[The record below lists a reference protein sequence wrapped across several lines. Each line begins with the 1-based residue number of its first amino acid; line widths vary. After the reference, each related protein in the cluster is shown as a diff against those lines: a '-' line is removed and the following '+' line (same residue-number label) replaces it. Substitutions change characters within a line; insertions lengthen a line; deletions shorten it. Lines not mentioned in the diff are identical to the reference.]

1 MDFANPEKTAL
12 AGIRA
17 TEDFFASIGMPTRL
31 SQLDIP
37 EDKIEE
43 LAWNTTYKGQRT
55 LPGYGQY
62 GKEEIMEILKLAR

>member
-1 MDFANPEKTAL
+1 
-12 AGIRA
+12 
-17 TEDFFASIGMPTRL
+17 MPTRL

-43 LAWNTTYKGQRT
+43 LAWNTTFKGQRT

-62 GKEEIMEILKLAR
+62 GKEEIMEILKLAL

>member
-1 MDFANPEKTAL
+1 MGLISKIFGTYSQRQIKKIL
-12 AGIRA
+12 A
-17 TEDFFASIGMPTRL
+17 TV
-31 SQLDIP
+31 
-37 EDKIEE
+37 DKIEE